1 MTEPRVAL
9 LVRVPASLKSR
20 LAEIAKHE
28 RRSLSKQVELL
39 LESCLEL
46 QGQQSSTLTPSARSG
61 SHIIP
66 RWAKQKKKKT
76 RQKEQPAEP

>member
-1 MTEPRVAL
+1 MNPAIFLLAMTEPRVAL

-39 LESCLEL
+39 LERCLEL
-46 QGQQSSTLTPSARSG
+46 KSQEGIVAPVRG
-61 SHIIP
+61 G
-66 RWAKQKKKKT
+66 R
-76 RQKEQPAEP
+76 RQER

>member
-46 QGQQSSTLTPSARSG
+46 QGQQSSMLTPSARSG

-66 RWAKQKKKKT
+66 RWAKPKKKT
-76 RQKEQPAEP
+76 RQKEQRAEP

>member
-1 MTEPRVAL
+1 MTESRVAL

-46 QGQQSSTLTPSARSG
+46 RGQQSSTLTPSPRSG
-61 SHIIP
+61 GHIDP
-66 RWAKQKKKKT
+66 RWAKPKQKT

>member
-20 LAEIAKHE
+20 LEEIAKNE

-39 LESCLEL
+39 LEQCVEL
-46 QGQQSSTLTPSARSG
+46 HSQQGIIMPRAKG
-61 SHIIP
+61 S
-66 RWAKQKKKKT
+66 R
-76 RQKEQPAEP
+76 RES

>member
-39 LESCLEL
+39 LEKCLEP
-46 QGQQSSTLTPSARSG
+46 QGRDGTATPTKVGRRRES
-61 SHIIP
+61 
-66 RWAKQKKKKT
+66 
-76 RQKEQPAEP
+76 